1 MISIAAPLIWLL
13 VAVLVCDVCG
23 FQGTKRLQAGARGCD
38 LMCSPKMRKI
48 QYARADIAMNMICD
62 EGAVMITIVMM
73 IASILM
79 KPTLSALAFCQTSTP
94 TQYGIEQNKIPNN
107 SNNTINGNVINS
119 NNSATHATAAAATC
133 ESVNALEFVP
143 ILS

>member
-1 MISIAAPLIWLL
+1 MTCE
-13 VAVLVCDVCG
+13 VCTG
-23 FQGTKRLQAGARGCD
+23 NKTSAGGCPRGCD

-62 EGAVMITIVMM
+62 GGAVMITIMMM
-73 IASILM
+73 IASILT
-79 KPTLSALAFCQTSTP
+79 KPMLSALAFCQTATP
-94 TQYGIEQNKIPNN
+94 TQNGIEQNKIPNI
-107 SNNTINGNVINS
+107 SNNTVNRNVTNS
-119 NNSATHATAAAATC
+119 NNSAAHTTAAATC